1 MPRSSRL
8 IDFCDMLNDHFLVQC
23 NFNPTRMLNETDG
36 NILDLILTK
45 TPDLVSDVEVL
56 TDHFNSD
63 HFPVSFNIKLLSGRP
78 RKSVSR
84 KNYNFK
90 KADFTALNELLKYIP
105 WNCAFLEEDVDICT
119 ERVNDL
125 LLAAADMCIP
135 TFTVKK
141 KTNPPWITKEV
152 LNKIKKKKRLW
163 RKLKAHPS
171 EILSRKFKELRRSVK
186 QLVRSEYKRYL
197 EHLSSQLK
205 VNPKRFWSY
214 HSIKSKSK
222 RLPDVNTYN
231 RRSAIKPHEQA
242 TLFNIHFHSVF
253 CKQSTRS
260 KF

>member
-1 MPRSSRL
+1 
-8 IDFCDMLNDHFLVQC
+8 
-23 NFNPTRMLNETDG
+23 MLNETDG
-36 NILDLILTK
+36 SILDLILTK
-45 TPDLVSDVEVL
+45 TPDLVSDYELL

-152 LNKIKKKKRLW
+152 LNKIKKEKKVME
-163 RKLKAHPS
+163 KTKGS
-171 EILSRKFKELRRSVK
+171 SIRS
-186 QLVRSEYKRYL
+186 
-197 EHLSSQLK
+197 
-205 VNPKRFWSY
+205 P
-214 HSIKSKSK
+214 
-222 RLPDVNTYN
+222 
-231 RRSAIKPHEQA
+231 
-242 TLFNIHFHSVF
+242 
-253 CKQSTRS
+253 
-260 KF
+260 

>member
-1 MPRSSRL
+1 
-8 IDFCDMLNDHFLVQC
+8 
-23 NFNPTRMLNETDG
+23 MLNETDG

-45 TPDLVSDVEVL
+45 TPDLVSDYELL

-90 KADFTALNELLKYIP
+90 KADFTALNEVLKYIP

-152 LNKIKKKKRLW
+152 LNKIKKEKKVME
-163 RKLKAHPS
+163 KTKGS
-171 EILSRKFKELRRSVK
+171 SIRS
-186 QLVRSEYKRYL
+186 
-197 EHLSSQLK
+197 
-205 VNPKRFWSY
+205 P
-214 HSIKSKSK
+214 
-222 RLPDVNTYN
+222 
-231 RRSAIKPHEQA
+231 
-242 TLFNIHFHSVF
+242 
-253 CKQSTRS
+253 
-260 KF
+260 